1 MSCKQKQ
8 ICPICEWIIQINSV
22 KRMNGFIEK
31 FRLKSTF
38 SDIVSSFI
46 ITDEK
51 FKAILYTKLYAFRLS
66 TIWFMHPVWSLKAPV
81 LIHCKWIGGKQQEQ
95 QPGYSWEFSH
105 LSSAEVD
112 TSYCFLNTWRWLN
125 NVFEFKF
132 SYNQPKHR
140 HYDHRSSDESERN
153 NVVIVSIKTINRCPH
168 VITHLRE
175 VTYSM

>member
-1 MSCKQKQ
+1 MDS
-8 ICPICEWIIQINSV
+8 
-22 KRMNGFIEK
+22 
-31 FRLKSTF
+31 LKS
-38 SDIVSSFI
+38 SDSKAHSQTLLALSLLQMKKLRLFFTQNYMPSDFRPKLFGLWCFCILFEVWKLQFLFI
-46 ITDEK
+46 
-51 FKAILYTKLYAFRLS
+51 FKR
-66 TIWFMHPVWSLKAPV
+66 
-81 LIHCKWIGGKQQEQ
+81 IGGKQQEQ

-140 HYDHRSSDESERN
+140 HYDHSSSDESERN

>member
-1 MSCKQKQ
+1 MDS
-8 ICPICEWIIQINSV
+8 
-22 KRMNGFIEK
+22 
-31 FRLKSTF
+31 LKS
-38 SDIVSSFI
+38 SDS
-46 ITDEK
+46 
-51 FKAILYTKLYAFRLS
+51 KAHSQTLLALSLLQMKDLRLFFTQNYMLS
-66 TIWFMHPVWSLKAPV
+66 DFWTIPVWSLKAPV
-81 LIHCKWIGGKQQEQ
+81 LIHCNWIGGKQQEE

-140 HYDHRSSDESERN
+140 HYDHSSSDESERN